1 MIPHIDGKVNRV
13 RHKTVHS
20 SICRIFCEKRLRA
33 PGAGA
38 TIKTILVIVGGWSDM
53 QLLEQRILAEGE
65 VKSSEIL
72 KVDRFLNHQMDPK
85 LFLAMAEE
93 WKRLFD
99 GCGVNKLVTIEASG
113 IGIAAVAGLVFDC
126 PVVFAKKTKSRNV
139 SDDAYT
145 TVVHSFTHG
154 NDNTIR
160 ISREYLSP
168 DDRVLVIDDFL
179 ANGAA
184 LDGLITLIEGAGA
197 TVVGAGIAVE
207 KAFQPGGA
215 RIRARGY
222 RVESLARVQSMDPET
237 GIVFC

>member
-1 MIPHIDGKVNRV
+1 
-13 RHKTVHS
+13 
-20 SICRIFCEKRLRA
+20 
-33 PGAGA
+33 
-38 TIKTILVIVGGWSDM
+38 M

-113 IGIAAVAGLVFDC
+113 IGIAAVAGLVFEC

-160 ISREYLSP
+160 ISREYLSAH
-168 DDRVLVIDDFL
+168 DRVLVIDDFL

-184 LDGLITLIEGAGA
+184 LDGLITLIESAGA

-237 GIVFC
+237 GIVFCCPDCANRRGKCFKSVKFTRFDS

>member
-13 RHKTVHS
+13 WHKN
-20 SICRIFCEKRLRA
+20 RPFGDLPDFCEKRLRA

-38 TIKTILVIVGGWSDM
+38 TIKAILVIVGGWSNM

>member
-1 MIPHIDGKVNRV
+1 
-13 RHKTVHS
+13 
-20 SICRIFCEKRLRA
+20 
-33 PGAGA
+33 
-38 TIKTILVIVGGWSDM
+38 M
-53 QLLEQRILAEGE
+53 QLLEQRILADGE

-113 IGIAAVAGLVFDC
+113 IGIAAV
-126 PVVFAKKTKSRNV
+126 FAKKTKSRNV

-160 ISREYLSP
+160 ISREYLSAR
-168 DDRVLVIDDFL
+168 DRVLVIDDFL

-184 LDGLITLIEGAGA
+184 LDGLITLIESAGA

>member
-1 MIPHIDGKVNRV
+1 
-13 RHKTVHS
+13 
-20 SICRIFCEKRLRA
+20 
-33 PGAGA
+33 
-38 TIKTILVIVGGWSDM
+38 M
-53 QLLEQRILAEGE
+53 QLLEQRILADGE

-99 GCGVNKLVTIEASG
+99 GSGVNKLVTIEASG
-113 IGIAAVAGLVFDC
+113 IGIAAVTGLVFGC

-160 ISREYLSP
+160 ISREYLSAR
-168 DDRVLVIDDFL
+168 DRVLVIDDFL

-184 LDGLITLIEGAGA
+184 LDGLITLIESAGA

-222 RVESLARVQSMDPET
+222 RVESLARVQSMDPEA
-237 GIVFC
+237 GIVFCRPDCANRRGKCFKSVKFTRFDG

>member
-1 MIPHIDGKVNRV
+1 
-13 RHKTVHS
+13 
-20 SICRIFCEKRLRA
+20 
-33 PGAGA
+33 
-38 TIKTILVIVGGWSDM
+38 M

-168 DDRVLVIDDFL
+168 SDRVLVIDDFL

-184 LDGLITLIEGAGA
+184 LDGLITLIEGAWRAGRREQGCVRRIPLAAYAAVAAGA
-197 TVVGAGIAVE
+197 HSFTGRHFASGAAD
-207 KAFQPGGA
+207 
-215 RIRARGY
+215 
-222 RVESLARVQSMDPET
+222 L
-237 GIVFC
+237 

>member
-1 MIPHIDGKVNRV
+1 
-13 RHKTVHS
+13 
-20 SICRIFCEKRLRA
+20 
-33 PGAGA
+33 
-38 TIKTILVIVGGWSDM
+38 M

-113 IGIAAVAGLVFDC
+113 IGIAAVAGLVFGC

-160 ISREYLSP
+160 ISREYLSAR
-168 DDRVLVIDDFL
+168 DRVLVIDDFL

-184 LDGLITLIEGAGA
+184 LDGLITLIESAGRRWSARASRWKRRSSPAVRASARAA
-197 TVVGAGIAVE
+197 TAWSRSPACR
-207 KAFQPGGA
+207 AWTRRPA
-215 RIRARGY
+215 SCSADRI
-222 RVESLARVQSMDPET
+222 VQIDGVNVSK
-237 GIVFC
+237 V